1 VDLNTLYQRSLTQYL
16 EHSQCYS
23 LQRHV
28 LLCRTRW
35 QHDLFINAPEAGC
48 AAHLVA
54 MLHLG
59 LLFCWLCGGCKC
71 HHGNV
76 TVVQSTLHH
85 HHQITKL
92 SHSINT
98 IGPAPHRSGRKREHR
113 SIVFAT
119 ITHIP
124 SLHKIRRNAPRYH
137 PTNPLATPNIIRNK
151 THQRYMLYPLL

>member
-1 VDLNTLYQRSLTQYL
+1 VDLNTLYRRSLTQYL

-76 TVVQSTLHH
+76 TVVQSTLHV
-85 HHQITKL
+85 ISAAL
-92 SHSINT
+92 SVCRLRSSPCIPPLVLFWNWALFDMQPLHSV
-98 IGPAPHRSGRKREHR
+98 AKASQSLAQGR
-113 SIVFAT
+113 VPVLLAA
-119 ITHIP
+119 
-124 SLHKIRRNAPRYH
+124 SL
-137 PTNPLATPNIIRNK
+137 
-151 THQRYMLYPLL
+151 